1 MSDNEEGQDVTGWLD
16 EEDEE
21 VEQPKKAPPIQED
34 LKQEIDM
41 MLKPAYIIKNSDLF
55 YAMCELEDLEFES
68 MPDEQQEIYMRSL
81 IVETYQPGEC
91 IIREGDV
98 GNDLYFVVATQDTN
112 RVAEVEVIQNQDSGQ
127 EQFLTKLRRGQ
138 YFGQKFFLT
147 RKMVSQMISHLS
159 RIRLFY
165 ILLQV
170 SMNNLFTF
178 LLACFLLIE
187 QARRHRTCTKGLTH
201 RC

>member
-147 RKMVSQMISHLS
+147 RKMVSQMFSRLS
-159 RIRLFY
+159 RTRLFY
-165 ILLQV
+165 LLPQV
-170 SMNNLFTF
+170 LLSNLFTF
-178 LLACFLLIE
+178 YLPSFC
-187 QARRHRTCTKGLTH
+187 
-201 RC
+201 